1 MLYCNKGHLQDP
13 ETRITVQKTQFREI
27 AGLKLNLPLGRQ
39 LFIQH
44 SLEPKYVTKNV
55 DNVAC
60 DVIP

>member
-1 MLYCNKGHLQDP
+1 MFYCYKGHLQDP

-44 SLEPKYVTKNV
+44 SFEP
-55 DNVAC
+55 
-60 DVIP
+60 